1 MLRYLALI
9 GLPLLLLTAS
19 PASALTAKQ
28 KMETCKFGADNE
40 KLTDKKRIAFIH
52 KCMGRGNYQ
61 PKARKDE
68 MKKEK
73 AMKKKPAAKTKAA
86 MKKPAAKK
94 KAATNKP
101 AMKPAVKPEETKQ

>member
-40 KLTDKKRIAFIH
+40 KLTGKKRTAFIH

-73 AMKKKPAAKTKAA
+73 AMKKPAKKKA
-86 MKKPAAKK
+86 MKKPAMKK
-94 KAATNKP
+94 PMA
-101 AMKPAVKPEETKQ
+101 KPEQKKQ

>member
-40 KLTDKKRIAFIH
+40 KLTGKKRIAFIH

-73 AMKKKPAAKTKAA
+73 AMKKKPAKKKAA

-94 KAATNKP
+94 KAATNPP
-101 AMKPAVKPEETKQ
+101 AMKPIMKPEQTKQ

>member
-9 GLPLLLLTAS
+9 GLPLLLLSAS
-19 PASALTAKQ
+19 PASAITAKQ

-40 KLTDKKRIAFIH
+40 KLTGKKRTAFIH

-73 AMKKKPAAKTKAA
+73 AMKKKPAKKKAA

-94 KAATNKP
+94 KAATNPP
-101 AMKPAVKPEETKQ
+101 AMKPIMKPEQTKQ

>member
-1 MLRYLALI
+1 MLRYLGLLA
-9 GLPLLLLTAS
+9 LPLLLLTAN

-40 KLTDKKRIAFIH
+40 KLTGKKRTVFIH

-68 MKKEK
+68 MKKER
-73 AMKKKPAAKTKAA
+73 AMKKKPA
-86 MKKPAAKK
+86 MKKHAAKK
-94 KAATNKP
+94 KAATKKP
-101 AMKPAVKPEETKQ
+101 AMKPAMKPEQTKQ

>member
-9 GLPLLLLTAS
+9 GLPLLLLSAS
-19 PASALTAKQ
+19 PASAITAKQ

-40 KLTDKKRIAFIH
+40 KLTGKKRTAFIH

-73 AMKKKPAAKTKAA
+73 AMKKPAAKKKAA

-94 KAATNKP
+94 KAAMKKPMPKP
-101 AMKPAVKPEETKQ
+101 ADNAEKPKQ

>member
-1 MLRYLALI
+1 MLRYLALL

-40 KLTDKKRIAFIH
+40 KLTGKKRTAFIH

-73 AMKKKPAAKTKAA
+73 AMKKKPAKKKAA

-94 KAATNKP
+94 KAATNPP
-101 AMKPAVKPEETKQ
+101 AMKPIMKPEQTKQ

>member
-1 MLRYLALI
+1 MLRYLGLLA
-9 GLPLLLLTAS
+9 LPLLLLTAS

-40 KLTDKKRIAFIH
+40 KLTGKKRTAFIH

-73 AMKKKPAAKTKAA
+73 AMKKPAKKKAA
-86 MKKPAAKK
+86 MKKPAKK
-94 KAATNKP
+94 PMATP
-101 AMKPAVKPEETKQ
+101 QPKQQ

>member
-9 GLPLLLLTAS
+9 ALPLLLLTAS
-19 PASALTAKQ
+19 PASAITAKQ
-28 KMETCKFGADNE
+28 KMETCKFGAANE
-40 KLTDKKRIAFIH
+40 KLAGKKRTAFIN

-61 PKARKDE
+61 PKARKEE

-73 AMKKKPAAKTKAA
+73 AMKKPAKKRAA

-94 KAATNKP
+94 KAAMKKP
-101 AMKPAVKPEETKQ
+101 ATKPAVKPEQKQQ